1 MVSASFCFF
10 LLFLNSDRE
19 VVCLEFARLSGEEK
33 EELVAAVLILHI
45 QKSFPGHVSLFSWSL
60 SVTVNLNLKFYL
72 FIRALVS
79 K

>member
-10 LLFLNSDRE
+10 LLFLNSDRG

-33 EELVAAVLILHI
+33 EELVAAVLILHT

-60 SVTVNLNLKFYL
+60 SLTVRLKFYL

>member
-33 EELVAAVLILHI
+33 EELVVVVTYFAHT
-45 QKSFPGHVSLFSWSL
+45 QNSFQDVSLSSWSL
-60 SVTVNLNLKFYL
+60 SVTMKFISF
-72 FIRALVS
+72 FIWEGFDV
-79 K
+79 